1 MANSI
6 CVFCVFYVLYGK
18 FHQVFLECTAVH
30 FNQNMFAGN
39 VAGNKSTTKERF
51 NLKSLKKK
59 TKKTQLKKKNF
70 LVHSGNEQLSCHM
83 LCLKKEFN

>member
-1 MANSI
+1 MWQEIKVQQKKDSI
-6 CVFCVFYVLYGK
+6 SSL
-18 FHQVFLECTAVH
+18 
-30 FNQNMFAGN
+30 
-39 VAGNKSTTKERF
+39 
-51 NLKSLKKK
+51 LKKK

>member
-39 VAGNKSTTKERF
+39 VAGNKSTTKDSISSLLKRKPKKL
-51 NLKSLKKK
+51 NL
-59 TKKTQLKKKNF
+59 KKNF
-70 LVHSGNEQLSCHM
+70 LVHSGNEVILPHA
-83 LCLKKEFN
+83 LFKKRV